1 MRRLT
6 SDTLKLGAVA
16 VLLGAAC
23 LTGWVGLALVLK
35 GGRLEPP
42 PGFWADLSV
51 MVLGNLI
58 LTAIVGLLAWVLTDQ
73 PAGQRRIDA

>member
-6 SDTLKLGAVA
+6 SDTLKLGTTVA
-16 VLLGAAC
+16 FLGAAC
-23 LTGWVGLALVLK
+23 LAGWVGVVLVFSGERLA
-35 GGRLEPP
+35 PA

-51 MVLGNLI
+51 MVLGNLM

-73 PAGQRRIDA
+73 TAGQRRIDA